1 MELRPR
7 RLGWAQLLRRVLD
20 IDVLTCA
27 KCASAMTVIAFLTDQ
42 TVVTRILDHLVLPSA
57 APLIA
62 ESRLPV
68 VEEQHG
74 DVPAYDDASP
84 MWDESQELP
93 PDARGPP

>member
-1 MELRPR
+1 
-7 RLGWAQLLRRVLD
+7 
-20 IDVLTCA
+20 
-27 KCASAMTVIAFLTDQ
+27 MTVIAFLTDQ
-42 TVVTRILDHLVLPSA
+42 TVVTRILDHLALPSE
-57 APLIA
+57 APLLA
-62 ESRLPV
+62 ESQLPA